1 MPKIAANEVE
11 RALIMAD
18 AESGAER
25 VTRAETDKRRNEF
38 LEAFQNAARLRS
50 IGYKVVMLRGRK
62 SHAVQLVVKTTIK
75 RDAERGAG
83 KYVLCL
89 LPSPNARRPF
99 KYQTPIWSEGDYTT
113 RKLLGMQDHFLRRP
127 TTMHSQWI
135 NEERLR
141 EAA

>member
-50 IGYKVVMLRGRK
+50 IGYRVVMLRGRK
-62 SHAVQLVVKTTIK
+62 SHAVQLVVRTCPLLNLGYNTTLTYST
-75 RDAERGAG
+75 DPTYFNG
-83 KYVLCL
+83 
-89 LPSPNARRPF
+89 LPAPDS
-99 KYQTPIWSEGDYTT
+99 
-113 RKLLGMQDHFLRRP
+113 
-127 TTMHSQWI
+127 
-135 NEERLR
+135 
-141 EAA
+141 